1 MILEVI
7 GYIITVSLATIIPPF
22 TVVPLE
28 LVAPSRYGLF
38 LAFVY
43 TLLGNILGASVP
55 FLLARRYGWGLME
68 KLFKEKEVEKA
79 KEIAK
84 NYSFWKITWIRMI
97 FTPLFDVLSY
107 ACGLT
112 RISTGKFIV
121 STIISNVP
129 TITVILIFGNNINL
143 SFTFIVWLSAGIL
156 LVSLIF
162 LTRRLRRKSL
172 LKT

>member
-68 KLFKEKEVEKA
+68 KLFKEKEVEK
-79 KEIAK
+79 EIEENAEELGFAPDDEGPAVEE
-84 NYSFWKITWIRMI
+84 SSEE
-97 FTPLFDVLSY
+97 D
-107 ACGLT
+107 
-112 RISTGKFIV
+112 
-121 STIISNVP
+121 
-129 TITVILIFGNNINL
+129 
-143 SFTFIVWLSAGIL
+143 
-156 LVSLIF
+156 
-162 LTRRLRRKSL
+162 
-172 LKT
+172 